1 MKYVLSL
8 LLTTFIFNLA
18 SSQDK
23 LLFKN
28 RDTLSVKVLS
38 IENQK
43 VTYQLDD
50 KSAPKVSEF
59 ASLHKIIWRNGKEFI
74 FDKDLDENLR
84 KETIFKSKEMVVE
97 LKKQSAPKLSY
108 KGTIFTKFYENG
120 EKVSKYRVKEIIQFY
135 DKTDFPLF
143 QEGLNHENKAKKSG
157 GAVLSALGILSL
169 GRETLRSTNRV
180 NSPNPANISKSNSN
194 AFGGVLI
201 VGLAAS
207 GITYVVMHIRAN
219 SLMQLA
225 IDNYNSKQK

>member
-23 LLFKN
+23 LLLKN

-43 VTYQLDD
+43 VTYRLDE

-59 ASLHKIIWRNGKEFI
+59 ANLHKIIWRNGKDFV
-74 FDKDLDENLR
+74 FDKDFDENLR
-84 KETIFKSKEMVVE
+84 KETISKPKEIVVE

-120 EKVSKYRVKEIIQFY
+120 EKVSKYRVKEVLKFY
-135 DKTDFPLF
+135 DKTSLPLF
-143 QEGLNHENKAKKSG
+143 QEGLNYENNAKKSWW
-157 GAVLSALGILSL
+157 
-169 GRETLRSTNRV
+169 RSFRC
-180 NSPNPANISKSNSN
+180 SKLT
-194 AFGGVLI
+194 F
-201 VGLAAS
+201 
-207 GITYVVMHIRAN
+207 
-219 SLMQLA
+219 
-225 IDNYNSKQK
+225 DK